1 MAADKV
7 SAKASSLDDFVGAAF
22 TIGEFGN
29 SASRSVAV
37 DLNTG
42 ND

>member
-1 MAADKV
+1 MATDEV
-7 SAKASSLDDFVGAAF
+7 SAKTSSLDDFVGASF

-42 ND
+42 HD